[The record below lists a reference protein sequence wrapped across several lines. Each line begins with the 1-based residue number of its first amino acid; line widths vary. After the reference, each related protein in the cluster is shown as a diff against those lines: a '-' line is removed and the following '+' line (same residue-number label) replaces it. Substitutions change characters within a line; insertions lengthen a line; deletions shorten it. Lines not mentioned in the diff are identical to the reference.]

1 MTTGVLQG
9 NVLAPFLFI
18 IVIDYVSTLSAGD
31 LGYITHTGTRQNQR
45 ASRKVTTGI
54 ERKLND
60 LAFADDIALLEN
72 SADRSQQ
79 QLDAFRINSGKVGLE
94 INIPKTEQMRRNL
107 PSTEPSPANLTINGQ
122 KIAIVEDFKYLGS
135 HMASAAKD
143 VQARIG
149 LAWVAFHKLESILKS
164 PQLKVDFRI
173 RLFNASCV
181 SILLYGCETWVL
193 TRDLE
198 NDLDI
203 FARKAYRIML
213 GIRQSE
219 AHMTNVELYKRVNS
233 RPITSSI
240 RTRSTQVHRSLPSN
254 GHQRTGSHLRSL
266 RIQQHNRKGKTSSSI
281 HLHPSNIGSHQR
293 SESTTV
299 RTRNSQLRLD

>member
-1 MTTGVLQG
+1 MYNIVINTNRDRYL
-9 NVLAPFLFI
+9 

-31 LGYITHTGTRQNQR
+31 LGYITHIGTRQNQR

-107 PSTEPSPANLTINGQ
+107 PSTEPPPANLTINGQ

-203 FARKAYRIML
+203 FARKAYKIML
-213 GIRQSE
+213 GIRRSD

-233 RPITSSI
+233 RPITSN
-240 RTRSTQVHRSLPSN
+240 QVH
-254 GHQRTGSHLRSL
+254 T
-266 RIQQHNRKGKTSSSI
+266 K
-281 HLHPSNIGSHQR
+281 NI
-293 SESTTV
+293 
-299 RTRNSQLRLD
+299 